1 MNSSIKAL
9 SLNINGCYNK
19 EKALDDLLQLYDV
32 LFIQEHM
39 LSGSNSNFLNRSKSN
54 ELFILPAKFT
64 AGRPSGGFAT
74 YTRTNYQQSCQLKTI
89 TCPFLLCFCYKC
101 IYAN

>member
-32 LFIQEHM
+32 IFIQEHM
-39 LSGSNSNFLNRSKSN
+39 LSESNLNFLNRSKSLD
-54 ELFILPAKFT
+54 LFIQPAKLT
-64 AGRPSGGFAT
+64 AGRPSGGLAT
-74 YTRTNYQQSCQLKTI
+74 YTRKELSAKLSIKNNN
-89 TCPFLLCFCYKC
+89 FLSVLLWEL
-101 IYAN
+101 N